1 MSTITSVDEAKKQLV
16 DTFLNSYGDRYK
28 GAMSEEELR
37 ATLLSLSLS
46 QLAGFVA
53 ESANAFD
60 FADLEVAEN
69 AE

>member
-1 MSTITSVDEAKKQLV
+1 MSEKLDEAKKQLV
-16 DTFLNSYGDRYK
+16 DAFLSGYGKRYS

-37 ATLLSLSLS
+37 ATLLTLSAS
-46 QLAGFVA
+46 QLASFVA
-53 ESANAFD
+53 ESANGFD